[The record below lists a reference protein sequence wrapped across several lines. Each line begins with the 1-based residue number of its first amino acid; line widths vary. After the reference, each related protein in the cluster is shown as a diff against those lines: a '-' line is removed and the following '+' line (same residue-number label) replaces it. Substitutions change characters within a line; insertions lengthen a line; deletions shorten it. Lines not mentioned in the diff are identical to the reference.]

1 MTIPELMSSLGKLRS
16 ESDELYETYKIKKM
30 EADSMRFQLLEALE
44 ATGLKSAKTD
54 DFTASIVSKPN
65 IIVTH
70 EASVIDW
77 LKHQP
82 DIESDQYIGLK
93 QSSFKPLAAQ
103 WFIKTGEKIP
113 GVETQISETLAIRT
127 NKKEK

>member
-1 MTIPELMSSLGKLRS
+1 MTIPELMSELGRLRS

-30 EADSMRFQLLEALE
+30 EADSIRFQLLETLE

-70 EASVIDW
+70 EESVIDW
-77 LKHQP
+77 LKHNP
-82 DIESDQYIGLK
+82 DIEPDMYIGLK

-113 GVETQISETLAIRT
+113 GVETQITESLSIRN

>member
-1 MTIPELMSSLGKLRS
+1 
-16 ESDELYETYKIKKM
+16 
-30 EADSMRFQLLEALE
+30 MRFQLLEALE

-70 EASVIDW
+70 EESVIDW

-82 DIESDQYIGLK
+82 DIEPDQYIGLK

-113 GVETQISETLAIRT
+113 GVETQITETLAIRT

>member
-30 EADSMRFQLLEALE
+30 EVDSMRFQLLEALE

-70 EASVIDW
+70 EESVIDW

-82 DIESDQYIGLK
+82 DICRLY
-93 QSSFKPLAAQ
+93 
-103 WFIKTGEKIP
+103 
-113 GVETQISETLAIRT
+113 
-127 NKKEK
+127 